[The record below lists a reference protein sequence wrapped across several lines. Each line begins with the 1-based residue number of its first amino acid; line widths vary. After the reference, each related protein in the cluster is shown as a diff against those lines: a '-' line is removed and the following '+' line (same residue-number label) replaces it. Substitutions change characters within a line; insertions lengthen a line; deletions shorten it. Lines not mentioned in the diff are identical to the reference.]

1 MKQLYTHI
9 SLELGLR
16 IFGMVSIWKS
26 LYHTAA
32 REVEGEHLEKMNLK
46 KKSNFIYLGEILLFP
61 SSKIV
66 WEIFLIGFYVV
77 LSTNNT
83 HNFLQL
89 LAVVLYQQIKNE
101 GK

>member
-46 KKSNFIYLGEILLFP
+46 KKVISFIWEKYC
-61 SSKIV
+61 SSLPVK
-66 WEIFLIGFYVV
+66 
-77 LSTNNT
+77 
-83 HNFLQL
+83 
-89 LAVVLYQQIKNE
+89 
-101 GK
+101 